1 MLYPKQIMNKQNK
14 QSIKNMKKLLFLLLV
29 FAFVNLAKA
38 QDSSNAVYAF
48 SLDQCVEFAHK
59 NNVQVKNA
67 LLAIDV
73 QNQTNREIAGAAL
86 PTISTNLSGTD
97 YTKIPTSLLP
107 GQIFGGAPGTFIP
120 VQFGTKFNA
129 NYGASIQQLLFDG
142 QVFIALQ
149 ARATSMEMQRKNAAL
164 TEEAIKANIYKIYY
178 QLSASKTQLNI
189 LDANINRIKSLAHD
203 AQIMYKNGF
212 AEKLDVDKLSVQLN
226 NLETEKL
233 KANNSV
239 AIGYMGLKMLMGMP
253 VKDSLVLT
261 DVVNETSLNNDVL
274 TENNF
279 QYNVRKDFQYLGTI
293 KKLNEYNIKR
303 YQLSNL
309 PTIAMSGSY
318 SKNAQR
324 SKFDFF
330 ESGNWFTTS
339 LISLN
344 VSLPIF
350 NGFATDARI
359 KRTKIELKQTENQ
372 IDALKNSIDNEITQ
386 AKLNYMSSVATVQ
399 FQKKNME
406 LAETVYG
413 QTKKKFEAGTGSNT
427 EISAAQADLVS
438 AQNNYMN
445 ALYSALIAKVDLLKA
460 TGKL

>member
-1 MLYPKQIMNKQNK
+1 MKQ
-14 QSIKNMKKLLFLLLV
+14 LLFLTICV
-29 FAFVNLAKA
+29 FTTSFSKA
-38 QDSSNAVYAF
+38 QQVNTTINAF
-48 SLDQCVEFAHK
+48 TLDQCVEYAQK

-67 LLAIDV
+67 LLAINA
-73 QNQTNREIAGAAL
+73 QAQTNREIAAAAL
-86 PTISTNLSGTD
+86 PTITTSTSVVD
-97 YTKIPTSLLP
+97 YTQIPTSLLP
-107 GQIFGGAPGTFIP
+107 AQIFGGPAGTFIP
-120 VQFGTKFNA
+120 VQFGTKYNA
-129 NYGASIQQLLFDG
+129 NYGANIQQLLFDG

-149 ARATSMEMQRKNAAL
+149 ARATSMDLQQKNAAL
-164 TEEAIKANIYKIYY
+164 TQENIKANIYKIYY
-178 QLSASKTQLNI
+178 QLAASKTQLNI
-189 LDANINRIKSLAHD
+189 LDANIVRLKTLARD

-212 AEKLDVDKLSVQLN
+212 AEKLDVDKVNVQLN

-261 DVVNETSLNNDVL
+261 DVVNEKSLTNDIL
-274 TENNF
+274 TENDF
-279 QYNVRKDFQYLGTI
+279 QYSVRKDFQYLNTV
-293 KKLNEYNIKR
+293 KKMNQFNVKR

-309 PTIAMSGSY
+309 PTIAMGGSF

-330 ESGNWFTTS
+330 EGGSWFSTS
-339 LISLN
+339 LINLN
-344 VSLPIF
+344 ISLPIF

-372 IDALKNSIDNEITQ
+372 IEALKNSIDNEISQ
-386 AKLNYMSSVATVQ
+386 AKLNYMSSVATVS

-406 LAETVYG
+406 LAESVYQ

-427 EISAAQADLVS
+427 EISAAQTDLVS

-445 ALYSALIAKVDLLKA
+445 ALYAALIAKVDLLKA

>member
-1 MLYPKQIMNKQNK
+1 
-14 QSIKNMKKLLFLLLV
+14 MKKLIFFIMG
-29 FAFVNLAKA
+29 FAITGLTIA
-38 QDSSNAVYAF
+38 QDSTKATHAF
-48 SLDQCVEFAHK
+48 SLEQCVEYAQK
-59 NNVQVKNA
+59 NNVQVRNA
-67 LLAIDV
+67 LLAIEV
-73 QNQTNREIAGAAL
+73 QKQTNREIAGAAL
-86 PTISTNLSGTD
+86 PTINSNLSGVN
-97 YTKIPTSLLP
+97 YTQIPVSLLP

-120 VQFGTKFNA
+120 VQFGTKYNA
-129 NYGASIQQLLFDG
+129 NYGANIQQLLFDG

-149 ARATSMEMQRKNAAL
+149 ARAASLDMQRKSAAL
-164 TEEAIKANIYKIYY
+164 TQEAIKGNIYKIYY

-189 LDANINRIKSLAHD
+189 LDANINRIRALSRD
-203 AQIMYKNGF
+203 AEIMYKNGF
-212 AEKLDVDKLSVQLN
+212 AEKLDVDKISVQLN

-261 DVVNETSLNNDVL
+261 DVINENSLTNDVL
-274 TENNF
+274 TENDF
-279 QYNVRKDFQYLGTI
+279 QYNVRKDYQYLSTI
-293 KKLNEYNIKR
+293 KKMNEYNIKR

-309 PTIAMSGSY
+309 PTISMSGSY

-330 ESGNWFTTS
+330 QGGNWFTTS
-339 LISLN
+339 LVSLN

-372 IDALKNSIDNEITQ
+372 LEGLKNNIDNEINQ

-406 LAETVYG
+406 LAEKVYQ
-413 QTKKKFEAGTGSNT
+413 QTKKKYEAGTGSNT
-427 EISAAQADLVS
+427 EISAAQTDLVS
-438 AQNNYMN
+438 AQNNFMN
-445 ALYSALIAKVDLLKA
+445 ALYAALIAKVDLLKA
-460 TGKL
+460 SGKL

>member
-1 MLYPKQIMNKQNK
+1 
-14 QSIKNMKKLLFLLLV
+14 MKKLIFVITSFAMTGLLQ
-29 FAFVNLAKA
+29 A
-38 QDSSNAVYAF
+38 QDAKNATHAF
-48 SLDQCVEFAHK
+48 SLEQCVDFAQK
-59 NNVQVKNA
+59 NNVQVKNS
-67 LLAIDV
+67 LLAIEV
-73 QNQTNREIAGAAL
+73 QAQTNREIAAAAL
-86 PTISTNLSGTD
+86 PTINTNLGGTN
-97 YTKIPTSLLP
+97 YLIIPTSLLP
-107 GQIFGGAPGTFIP
+107 GQIFGGTPGTFIP

-142 QVFIALQ
+142 QVFIGLQ
-149 ARATSMEMQRKNAAL
+149 ARATSIDLQRKNAAL
-164 TEEAIKANIYKIYY
+164 TQEAIKVNIYKIYY

-189 LDANINRIKSLAHD
+189 LDANINRIKALAHD
-203 AQIMYKNGF
+203 AEIMYKNGF
-212 AEKLDVDKLSVQLN
+212 AEKLDVDKISVQLN

-261 DVVNETSLNNDVL
+261 DVINESSLTNDVL
-274 TENNF
+274 SDADF
-279 QYNVRKDFQYLGTI
+279 QYNVRKDFQYLNTV
-293 KKLNEYNIKR
+293 KKMNEFNVKR

-309 PTIAMSGSY
+309 PTVSMSGSY

-330 ESGNWFTTS
+330 EGGNWFNTS
-339 LISLN
+339 LVSLN
-344 VSLPIF
+344 INLPIF

-372 IDALKNSIDNEITQ
+372 IESLKNNIDNELNQ
-386 AKLNYMSSVATVQ
+386 SKLNYMSSVATVQ

-406 LAETVYG
+406 LAERVYQ
-413 QTKKKFEAGTGSNT
+413 QTKKKYEAGTGSNT
-427 EISAAQADLVS
+427 EISAAQTDLVS

-445 ALYSALIAKVDLLKA
+445 ALYAALIAKVDLLKA
-460 TGKL
+460 SGKL

>member
-1 MLYPKQIMNKQNK
+1 
-14 QSIKNMKKLLFLLLV
+14 MKKVIFLILG
-29 FAFVNLAKA
+29 FAIASLSQA
-38 QDSSNAVYAF
+38 QDGIKTTHAF
-48 SLDQCVEFAHK
+48 TLDQCVDFAQR

-67 LLAIDV
+67 LLAIDA
-73 QNQTNREIAGAAL
+73 QAQTNREIAGAAL
-86 PTISTNLSGTD
+86 PTITTSTSVVD

-120 VQFGTKFNA
+120 VQFGTKYNA
-129 NYGASIQQLLFDG
+129 NYGANIQQLLFDG

-149 ARATSMEMQRKNAAL
+149 ARATSMEMQRRNAAI
-164 TEEAIKANIYKIYY
+164 TQEAIKANIYKIYY

-189 LDANINRIKSLAHD
+189 LDANIARLSSLAHD
-203 AQIMYKNGF
+203 AEIMYKNGF
-212 AEKLDVDKLSVQLN
+212 AEKLDVDKVSVQLN

-253 VKDSLVLT
+253 VKDSLILT
-261 DVVNETSLNNDVL
+261 DVINEKSLTNDIL
-274 TENNF
+274 TESDF
-279 QYNVRKDFQYLGTI
+279 QYNVRKDFQYLSTI
-293 KKLNEYNIKR
+293 KKMNEFNVKR

-309 PTIAMSGSY
+309 PTVSMAGSY

-324 SKFDFF
+324 SEFDFF
-330 ESGNWFTTS
+330 KGGNWFTTS
-339 LISLN
+339 LINLN
-344 VSLPIF
+344 ISLPIF

-372 IDALKNSIDNEITQ
+372 IESLKNSIDNEITQ

-399 FQKKNME
+399 FQKKNMN
-406 LAETVYG
+406 LAEAVYA

-445 ALYSALIAKVDLLKA
+445 ALYTALIAKVDLLKA